1 MPSLTSMA
9 PLLRLLEWK
18 KMGVFSCAVDIPPLI
33 HFCCFVFILTGRQ
46 REKKLRPEKLF
57 TFFLTCVCVWP
68 LCENRE
74 DINFPDRKPPI
85 AGGKGSPLFFSSNP
99 STKSFFYNI
108 STYCFL
114 LYKYL
119 SETAHMRTEWR
130 ISSLQ
135 ISIVHPPLHLL
146 YIIYPSAKV
155 VFNSNHLFL
164 LHQTLICV

>member
-85 AGGKGSPLFFSSNP
+85 AGGKGSPLFFP
-99 STKSFFYNI
+99 PTPLLKVSF
-108 STYCFL
+108 
-114 LYKYL
+114 
-119 SETAHMRTEWR
+119 
-130 ISSLQ
+130 
-135 ISIVHPPLHLL
+135 
-146 YIIYPSAKV
+146 IIYPPIVSYYT
-155 VFNSNHLFL
+155 N
-164 LHQTLICV
+164 ICLKRRICGQNGGYPLSKYRSSTPLSIYCILYIHPQKWYLTIIIFSYYIKL

>member
-1 MPSLTSMA
+1 MVGAITHLYGAVATPVGMEENGGFFVCGRYPPSYSF
-9 PLLRLLEWK
+9 LL
-18 KMGVFSCAVDIPPLI
+18 
-33 HFCCFVFILTGRQ
+33 FCFYFD
-46 REKKLRPEKLF
+46 RPTKGKETASRKLF

-146 YIIYPSAKV
+146 YIIHPQKWY
-155 VFNSNHLFL
+155 L
-164 LHQTLICV
+164 TLIIFSHYIKL